1 MEPLKPLITKITEV
15 INWVRRDGSKPA
27 KSLKIQAVT
36 ETGQLDLWITTSAA
50 EQLRE
55 HLERILKT
63 RGSR

>member
-15 INWVRRDGSKPA
+15 ISWVRRDGSKPA
-27 KSLKIQAVT
+27 KSLKIQAET

-55 HLERILKT
+55 HLERILKK
-63 RGSR
+63 RDSR